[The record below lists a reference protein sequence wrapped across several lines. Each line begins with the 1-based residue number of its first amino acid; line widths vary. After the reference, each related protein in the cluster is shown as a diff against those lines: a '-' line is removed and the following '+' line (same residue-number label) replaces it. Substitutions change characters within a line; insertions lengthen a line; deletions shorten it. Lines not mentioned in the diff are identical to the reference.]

1 MALPDTFDK
10 LKELLTQDQ
19 FELLLDEEKK
29 EEKQKIRLV
38 YLMNDAVESFLVF
51 HEARLTGEYRKEY
64 EGELVSSL
72 SEKEKDEIPG
82 PRYVLVVHQGETV
95 VTVFFEALSLEVNCY
110 DYGEVGH
117 FWMKGWEYLRL
128 LEYRLAILRDKRD
141 YLGESFCSR
150 EEVALSELTAFPP
163 LNYCCYPS
171 VSQEYIVPREEPWTP
186 NKEALAVMEGMA
198 EKVGDRSF
206 LFWLGIYRR
215 FSFCFLARFLANR
228 LHKKRSRTARG
239 SSRRAPESSGGALPQ
254 AILPRDG
261 RPSRSGRKTPPVSRS
276 PGNPRRYHPGRA
288 LHHRQGFHR
297 RQSLC
302 DALEKERNEQE
313 SCGGGNKRKLK
324 SGGIFYAGNKR
335 QPPGYRKHYPADDLA
350 GHPFGAGTDRKRTL

>member
-186 NKEALAVMEGMA
+186 NKEALAVMEEAAAALYPRRSFPEMEGRLALA
-198 EKVGDRSF
+198 EKRRQF
-206 LFWLGIYRR
+206 LEAQGIHADIIREEP
-215 FSFCFLARFLANR
+215 FT
-228 LHKKRSRTARG
+228 TARDSIEG
-239 SSRRAPESSGGALPQ
+239 KVYVMRW
-254 AILPRDG
+254 
-261 RPSRSGRKTPPVSRS
+261 K
-276 PGNPRRYHPGRA
+276 
-288 LHHRQGFHR
+288 
-297 RQSLC
+297 
-302 DALEKERNEQE
+302 
-313 SCGGGNKRKLK
+313 K
-324 SGGIFYAGNKR
+324 SGTS
-335 QPPGYRKHYPADDLA
+335 RKVVVEEI
-350 GHPFGAGTDRKRTL
+350 KEN

>member
-10 LKELLTQDQ
+10 LKELLAQDQ

-215 FSFCFLARFLANR
+215 FSLCFLARFLANR
-228 LHKKRSRTARG
+228 LHKNAHAPLVDLLAERLKAAAALYPRRSF
-239 SSRRAPESSGGALPQ
+239 PEMEG
-254 AILPRDG
+254 
-261 RPSRSGRKTPPVSRS
+261 SGRKTPPVSGS

-335 QPPGYRKHYPADDLA
+335 QPPGYRKHHPADDLA

>member
-141 YLGESFCSR
+141 YLGR
-150 EEVALSELTAFPP
+150 AFAAG
-163 LNYCCYPS
+163 
-171 VSQEYIVPREEPWTP
+171 R
-186 NKEALAVMEGMA
+186 
-198 EKVGDRSF
+198 
-206 LFWLGIYRR
+206 
-215 FSFCFLARFLANR
+215 
-228 LHKKRSRTARG
+228 RSR
-239 SSRRAPESSGGALPQ
+239 
-254 AILPRDG
+254 
-261 RPSRSGRKTPPVSRS
+261 SRS
-276 PGNPRRYHPGRA
+276 
-288 LHHRQGFHR
+288 
-297 RQSLC
+297 
-302 DALEKERNEQE
+302 
-313 SCGGGNKRKLK
+313 
-324 SGGIFYAGNKR
+324 
-335 QPPGYRKHYPADDLA
+335 
-350 GHPFGAGTDRKRTL
+350 

>member
-10 LKELLTQDQ
+10 LKELLAQDQ
-19 FELLLDEEKK
+19 FEVLLDEENK
-29 EEKQKIRLV
+29 EEKQEIRLV

-117 FWMKGWEYLRL
+117 CWMKGWEYLRL

-186 NKEALAVMEGMA
+186 TEEALAVMRELA
-198 EKVGDRSF
+198 EKVKDWRF
-206 LFWLGIYRR
+206 LFWLRTYRR
-215 FSFCFLARFLANR
+215 FPFRLLARFLPNR
-228 LHKKRSRTARG
+228 LHKNAH
-239 SSRRAPESSGGALPQ
+239 A
-254 AILPRDG
+254 
-261 RPSRSGRKTPPVSRS
+261 PPVDLLAERLKATA
-276 PGNPRRYHPGRA
+276 A
-288 LHHRQGFHR
+288 L
-297 RQSLC
+297 
-302 DALEKERNEQE
+302 
-313 SCGGGNKRKLK
+313 
-324 SGGIFYAGNKR
+324 
-335 QPPGYRKHYPADDLA
+335 
-350 GHPFGAGTDRKRTL
+350 

>member
-1 MALPDTFDK
+1 M
-10 LKELLTQDQ
+10 
-19 FELLLDEEKK
+19 
-29 EEKQKIRLV
+29 
-38 YLMNDAVESFLVF
+38 
-51 HEARLTGEYRKEY
+51 
-64 EGELVSSL
+64 
-72 SEKEKDEIPG
+72 
-82 PRYVLVVHQGETV
+82 

-228 LHKKRSRTARG
+228 LHKNAHAPLVDLLAERLKAAAALYPRRSFPEMEGRLALAEKRRQFLEAQGIHADIVREEPFTTARDSIEG
-239 SSRRAPESSGGALPQ
+239 KVYVMRW
-254 AILPRDG
+254 
-261 RPSRSGRKTPPVSRS
+261 K
-276 PGNPRRYHPGRA
+276 
-288 LHHRQGFHR
+288 
-297 RQSLC
+297 
-302 DALEKERNEQE
+302 
-313 SCGGGNKRKLK
+313 K
-324 SGGIFYAGNKR
+324 SGTS
-335 QPPGYRKHYPADDLA
+335 RKVVVEEI
-350 GHPFGAGTDRKRTL
+350 KEN

>member
-128 LEYRLAILRDKRD
+128 LE
-141 YLGESFCSR
+141 
-150 EEVALSELTAFPP
+150 FPP

-228 LHKKRSRTARG
+228 LHKNAHAPLVDLLAERLKAAAALYPRRSFPEMEGRLALAEKRRQFLEAQGIHADIIREEPFTTARDSIEG
-239 SSRRAPESSGGALPQ
+239 KVYVMRW
-254 AILPRDG
+254 
-261 RPSRSGRKTPPVSRS
+261 K
-276 PGNPRRYHPGRA
+276 
-288 LHHRQGFHR
+288 
-297 RQSLC
+297 
-302 DALEKERNEQE
+302 
-313 SCGGGNKRKLK
+313 K
-324 SGGIFYAGNKR
+324 SGTS
-335 QPPGYRKHYPADDLA
+335 RKVVVEEI
-350 GHPFGAGTDRKRTL
+350 KEN

>member
-10 LKELLTQDQ
+10 LKELLAQDQ

-198 EKVGDRSF
+198 EKVEDRSF
-206 LFWLGIYRR
+206 LFEPMKL
-215 FSFCFLARFLANR
+215 FL
-228 LHKKRSRTARG
+228 
-239 SSRRAPESSGGALPQ
+239 
-254 AILPRDG
+254 
-261 RPSRSGRKTPPVSRS
+261 
-276 PGNPRRYHPGRA
+276 
-288 LHHRQGFHR
+288 
-297 RQSLC
+297 
-302 DALEKERNEQE
+302 
-313 SCGGGNKRKLK
+313 
-324 SGGIFYAGNKR
+324 
-335 QPPGYRKHYPADDLA
+335 
-350 GHPFGAGTDRKRTL
+350 

>member
-110 DYGEVGH
+110 DYG
-117 FWMKGWEYLRL
+117 
-128 LEYRLAILRDKRD
+128 
-141 YLGESFCSR
+141 
-150 EEVALSELTAFPP
+150 
-163 LNYCCYPS
+163 
-171 VSQEYIVPREEPWTP
+171 
-186 NKEALAVMEGMA
+186 
-198 EKVGDRSF
+198 
-206 LFWLGIYRR
+206 
-215 FSFCFLARFLANR
+215 
-228 LHKKRSRTARG
+228 
-239 SSRRAPESSGGALPQ
+239 
-254 AILPRDG
+254 
-261 RPSRSGRKTPPVSRS
+261 
-276 PGNPRRYHPGRA
+276 
-288 LHHRQGFHR
+288 
-297 RQSLC
+297 
-302 DALEKERNEQE
+302 
-313 SCGGGNKRKLK
+313 
-324 SGGIFYAGNKR
+324 
-335 QPPGYRKHYPADDLA
+335 
-350 GHPFGAGTDRKRTL
+350 

>member
-186 NKEALAVMEGMA
+186 NKDALAVMEGMA

-228 LHKKRSRTARG
+228 LHKNAHAPLVDLLAERLKAAAALYPRRSFPEMEGRLALAEKRRQFLEDQGIHADIIREEPFTTARDSIEG
-239 SSRRAPESSGGALPQ
+239 KVYVMRW
-254 AILPRDG
+254 
-261 RPSRSGRKTPPVSRS
+261 K
-276 PGNPRRYHPGRA
+276 
-288 LHHRQGFHR
+288 
-297 RQSLC
+297 
-302 DALEKERNEQE
+302 
-313 SCGGGNKRKLK
+313 K
-324 SGGIFYAGNKR
+324 SGTS
-335 QPPGYRKHYPADDLA
+335 RKVVVEEI
-350 GHPFGAGTDRKRTL
+350 KEN

>member
-1 MALPDTFDK
+1 M
-10 LKELLTQDQ
+10 
-19 FELLLDEEKK
+19 LLDEENK
-29 EEKQKIRLV
+29 EEKQEIRLV

-186 NKEALAVMEGMA
+186 NEG
-198 EKVGDRSF
+198 SF
-206 LFWLGIYRR
+206 GCDGRNWRKKWETRQLLFSGSAFIGGFL
-215 FSFCFLARFLANR
+215 FCFLARFLANR
-228 LHKKRSRTARG
+228 LHKNAHAPLVDLLAERLKAAAALYPRRSFPEMEGRLALAEKRRQFLEAQGIHADIIREEPFTTARDSIEG
-239 SSRRAPESSGGALPQ
+239 KVYVMRW
-254 AILPRDG
+254 
-261 RPSRSGRKTPPVSRS
+261 K
-276 PGNPRRYHPGRA
+276 
-288 LHHRQGFHR
+288 
-297 RQSLC
+297 
-302 DALEKERNEQE
+302 
-313 SCGGGNKRKLK
+313 K
-324 SGGIFYAGNKR
+324 SGTS
-335 QPPGYRKHYPADDLA
+335 RKVVVEEI
-350 GHPFGAGTDRKRTL
+350 KEN